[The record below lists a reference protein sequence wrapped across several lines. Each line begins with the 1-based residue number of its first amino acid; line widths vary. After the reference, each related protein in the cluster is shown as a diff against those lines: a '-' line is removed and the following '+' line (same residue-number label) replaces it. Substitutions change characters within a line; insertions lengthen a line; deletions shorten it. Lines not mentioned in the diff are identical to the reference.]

1 MHLWE
6 EGTGAVMPA
15 SAVTHVAGS
24 RQRKRGEL
32 PLCGIAASA
41 QAGGAQT
48 EHQSSAR
55 HSLAQVTLSSWP
67 QPVCFPR
74 PWGLLLCSSCAA
86 QGTHRLC
93 SNLSQ
98 STTSW
103 ECNACA
109 GEGTGKRQTAACCWA
124 GARLGLVQVTLTHG
138 QWDPVPPQGW
148 SFTSLTSLLHLAGP
162 STN

>member
-15 SAVTHVAGS
+15 SAVTHTAGS

-32 PLCGIAASA
+32 PLCGITASA

-48 EHQSSAR
+48 EHRSSAR
-55 HSLAQVTLSSWP
+55 HSLAQGTLSSRP
-67 QPVCFPR
+67 QLVCFPR

-86 QGTHRLC
+86 QGTHRHC

-98 STTSW
+98 STASW

-109 GEGTGKRQTAACCWA
+109 GEDTGKRQTAACCWA
-124 GARLGLVQVTLTHG
+124 GAR
-138 QWDPVPPQGW
+138 
-148 SFTSLTSLLHLAGP
+148 
-162 STN
+162 